1 MEPSPPLSLSTAND
15 VRAALSQPASV
26 VLLNFTAAWCQPCRS
41 FAPVLTAI
49 DKLGADALTV
59 LKVDIDACPELAT
72 EFGIRNIP
80 VTLLLREGAEQ
91 DRLAGARPLAT
102 VTAWLAQHSV
112 VLAPAAASTSAP
124 LPLGG
129 AFYGDASLRQFL
141 LERVYQHMEQK
152 QVHAHFATG
161 WHGDSGTVSA
171 ALAHHSAP
179 EVFERVTGLPYG
191 LACALEFL
199 APESV
204 DDARPILDAIAAGAD
219 TTLAPLRFVRAWLGS
234 VAVDWPG
241 ALDSAPHDALR
252 RDWLAACDAMLA
264 GETVDAGRWTGLR
277 NRARA
282 MAATSDSWLH
292 QLENDLVSM
301 LEHLSPPP
309 SAGDD
314 YAWRVI
320 LLMSGRFGFHRLLEY
335 HAGWTR
341 QDSAIPVLR
350 ERFFR
355 QHVPLDANGSFDQA
369 LFERKR
375 AEWERDNADFVR
387 LAEASAATFVARIEV
402 QLAPLRAELARILR
416 DCPVPAHDLPM
427 A

>member
-41 FAPVLTAI
+41 FAPVLAAI
-49 DKLGADALTV
+49 NTLGADALTV
-59 LKVDIDACPELAT
+59 LKVDIDACPALAT

-112 VLAPAAASTSAP
+112 VLAPAAAPTSAP

-141 LERVYQHMEQK
+141 LERLYQHMEQK

-161 WHGDSGTVSA
+161 WHGDSGTLSA
-171 ALAHHSAP
+171 ALVHHSAP
-179 EVFERVTGLPYG
+179 DVFERVTGLPYG

-219 TTLAPLRFVRAWLGS
+219 TTLAPLRFVRA
-234 VAVDWPG
+234 
-241 ALDSAPHDALR
+241 
-252 RDWLAACDAMLA
+252 
-264 GETVDAGRWTGLR
+264 
-277 NRARA
+277 
-282 MAATSDSWLH
+282 
-292 QLENDLVSM
+292 
-301 LEHLSPPP
+301 
-309 SAGDD
+309 
-314 YAWRVI
+314 
-320 LLMSGRFGFHRLLEY
+320 
-335 HAGWTR
+335 
-341 QDSAIPVLR
+341 
-350 ERFFR
+350 FR

-375 AEWERDNADFVR
+375 VEWERDNADFVR